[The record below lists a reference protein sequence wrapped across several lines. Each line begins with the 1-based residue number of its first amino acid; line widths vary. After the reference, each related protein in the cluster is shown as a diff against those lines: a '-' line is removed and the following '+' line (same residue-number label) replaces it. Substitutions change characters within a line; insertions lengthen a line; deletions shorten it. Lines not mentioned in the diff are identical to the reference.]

1 MKWVA
6 SILLIANVVIFLRV
20 GDRQLDPGLQAA
32 PVKPDINK
40 DSMLLLHEVNPQAAD
55 AGALRII
62 EEEDGLE
69 IAVLDSRENI
79 TVQADGQNEAVKS
92 AESASASNDGST
104 EAEYVVAAEV
114 ALARSRDEI
123 KWSCYRIGPFRDAAE
138 WQLAQQ
144 WANSGSISFE
154 PVRSESRELRA
165 VRIYVGPFP
174 TIADTRTDVALL
186 KQKGLDHFV
195 YMRDDNQAR
204 ISLGYFTQEELAVK
218 FVEYLVGQGVEA
230 KSQPEYRTLGPF
242 DWMDLQID
250 SQRREEVLS
259 GKWGA
264 EGVEI
269 TERQCTTEG

>member
-79 TVQADGQNEAVKS
+79 TVQADGQNEVVKS

-204 ISLGYFTQEELAVK
+204 ISSAILLR
-218 FVEYLVGQGVEA
+218 
-230 KSQPEYRTLGPF
+230 KSWRSNLWSIWSARVWRQNPSLNTGHSGHLTGWICKLIASAGRKCYQANGALR
-242 DWMDLQID
+242 
-250 SQRREEVLS
+250 VL
-259 GKWGA
+259 K
-264 EGVEI
+264 
-269 TERQCTTEG
+269 